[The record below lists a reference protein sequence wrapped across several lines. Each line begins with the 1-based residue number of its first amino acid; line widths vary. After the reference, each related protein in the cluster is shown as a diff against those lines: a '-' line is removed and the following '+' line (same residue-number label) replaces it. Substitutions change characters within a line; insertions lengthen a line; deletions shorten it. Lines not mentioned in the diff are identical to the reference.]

1 MIQKKIASLPD
12 DWPPIFDPAYLQ
24 AVKRGRD
31 FRQKLGAFCGRAMSV
46 SGINIPGF
54 NLFNELLDA
63 KKDIQEVFM
72 GKLFFGDTLLLES
85 SAVETLNFALDG
97 VNADEEVEKAGKAT
111 EEFLAHK
118 FG

>member
-12 DWPPIFDPAYLQ
+12 DWPPILDPAYLE

-31 FRQKLGAFCGRAMSV
+31 FMHNFCVIPDRTTSV
-46 SGINIPGF
+46 SNLNIPGF
-54 NLFNELLDA
+54 QLLKELLDS
-63 KKDIQEVFM
+63 KKDIQEVLM